1 MCIASIIYGHV
12 ENFQHT
18 LRRRHTPP
26 MSFHCAASAVE
37 LRSGERQRHHRH
49 QHQRQRQLQHQRQH
63 ISDVKQIN
71 INISAMI

>member
-1 MCIASIIYGHV
+1 
-12 ENFQHT
+12 
-18 LRRRHTPP
+18 

-49 QHQRQRQLQHQRQH
+49 QDQRHRQLQHQRQH
-63 ISDVKQIN
+63 RSDVKQIN